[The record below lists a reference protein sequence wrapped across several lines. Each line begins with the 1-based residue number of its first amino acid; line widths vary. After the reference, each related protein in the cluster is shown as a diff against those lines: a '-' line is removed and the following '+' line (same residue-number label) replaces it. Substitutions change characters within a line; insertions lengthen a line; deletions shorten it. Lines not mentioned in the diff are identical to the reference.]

1 MWIINSILQKM
12 FNVIFYP
19 FRNMSPWIGM
29 LVISLLSVFLI
40 LFIFKHT
47 SNQKGIRTVKDR
59 IKAHLLELRL
69 YKDNLRISLKAQAS
83 ILRQNSKYIA
93 YSAKPLLFM
102 IIPIVLIIAHTN
114 FWFGYTS
121 LEPGQKT
128 LVKVKLNGEYDPLET
143 DIRLEPSPSYLIETP
158 PLRILEENEID
169 WRISPLKA
177 GIFDLEFSVAG
188 EKIRKTLSVKSP
200 PLSRISPVKFQKNF
214 FDELI
219 NPTEAP
225 LRKDLPIKSIEIL
238 YPTKNMNIFGLGI
251 HWLIVYFILT
261 IIMGFSLKSVFK
273 VEI

>member
-1 MWIINSILQKM
+1 MWVINSILQNI

-19 FRNMSPWIGM
+19 FQNMNPWIGM
-29 LVISLLSVFLI
+29 FVISLLSVFLI

-47 SNQKGIRTVKDR
+47 SNQKGIKTVKDR

-128 LVKVKLNGEYDPLET
+128 LVKVKLSEEYDPLET
-143 DIRLEPSPSYLIETP
+143 DIRLEPSPAYSIETP

-169 WRISPLKA
+169 WRISPVQA
-177 GIFDLEFSVAG
+177 GNHELEFSVGG

-200 PLSRISPVKFQKNF
+200 PLSRISPVKFKKNF

-225 LRKDLPIKSIEIL
+225 IRKDLPIQSIEIL
-238 YPTKNMNIFGLGI
+238 YPTKNMNVLGLGI

>member
-1 MWIINSILQKM
+1 MWVINSILQKI

-19 FRNMSPWIGM
+19 FRNMSPWSGM
-29 LVISLLSVFLI
+29 FVISLLSVFLI

-47 SNQKGIRTVKDR
+47 SNQKGIKTAKDK

-69 YKDNLRISLKAQAS
+69 YKDNLRISLKAQGS

-121 LEPGQKT
+121 LEPGEKT
-128 LVKVKLNGEYDPLET
+128 LVKVKLNENYDPLET
-143 DIRLEPSPSYLIETP
+143 DIRLEPSPAYLIETP

-169 WRISPLKA
+169 WRISPLQKGVHA
-177 GIFDLEFSVAG
+177 LEFSVAG
-188 EKIRKTLSVKSP
+188 EKIKKTLSVKSP

-225 LRKDLPIKSIEIL
+225 IRKDLPIKSIEVL
-238 YPTKNMNIFGLGI
+238 YPTKNMNVFGLGI

-261 IIMGFSLKSVFK
+261 IIMGFSLKSLFK

>member
-1 MWIINSILQKM
+1 MWILNSILQKI
-12 FNVIFYP
+12 FDVIFYP

-29 LVISLLSVFLI
+29 FVISLLSVFLI

-47 SNQKGIRTVKDR
+47 SNQKGIKTVKDR

-69 YKDNLRISLKAQAS
+69 YKDNLRISLKAQGS

-93 YSAKPLLFM
+93 YSGKPLLFM

-114 FWFGYTS
+114 FWFGYAS

-128 LVKVKLNGEYDPLET
+128 LVKVKLNEDYDPLET
-143 DIRLEPSPSYLIETP
+143 DIRLEPSPSYTIETP

-169 WRISPLKA
+169 WRISPLQS
-177 GIFDLEFSVAG
+177 GVHNLEFSIAG
-188 EKIRKTLSVKSP
+188 EKIKKTLSVKSS
-200 PLSRISPVKFQKNF
+200 PLSRISPVKFQRNF

-225 LRKDLPIKSIEIL
+225 IRKDIPIRSIEIL
-238 YPTKNMNIFGLGI
+238 YPTKNMYVFGIGI

-261 IIMGFSLKSVFK
+261 IIMGFSLKSIFK

>member
-69 YKDNLRISLKAQAS
+69 YKDNLRISLKAQGS

-143 DIRLEPSPSYLIETP
+143 DIRLEPSPAYLIETP

-225 LRKDLPIKSIEIL
+225 IRKDLPIKSIEIL

-261 IIMGFSLKSVFK
+261 IIMGFSLKSFFK

>member
-1 MWIINSILQKM
+1 MWIINSVLQEI

-47 SNQKGIRTVKDR
+47 SNQKGIKTVKDR

-69 YKDNLRISLKAQAS
+69 YKDNLRISLKSQGS

-128 LVKVKLNGEYDPLET
+128 LIKVKLSEEYDPLET
-143 DIRLEPSPSYLIETP
+143 DIRLEPSPVYLIETP

-169 WRISPLKA
+169 WRISPLQA
-177 GIFDLEFSVAG
+177 GVHELEFSVAG

-200 PLSRISPVKFQKNF
+200 PLSRISPVKFQRNF

-225 LRKDLPIKSIEIL
+225 IRKGLPIKSIEVL
-238 YPTKNMNIFGLGI
+238 YPTKNMNVLGLGI

-261 IIMGFSLKSVFK
+261 IIMGFSLKRVFK